1 MDENE
6 LYQIIK
12 KCIDG
17 DRNSQKWIFSTY
29 APKMMTVCL
38 RYTKERADA
47 EDVLQDAFVK
57 VFTKMKQFSFN
68 GSFEGWIRRIMV
80 HTAIRF
86 LEYKK
91 QHVSLETTGSLRT
104 DDYDPYINE
113 KSGDEQKILAII
125 NTLPVG
131 YRSVINMYVFE
142 GFDHNEIAG
151 ILNISASTS
160 RSQLTKARKLL
171 KEELNKRNLI

>member
-1 MDENE
+1 MDESE

-12 KCIDG
+12 KCVDG
-17 DRNSQKWIFSTY
+17 DRDSQKWIFSTY
-29 APKMMTVCL
+29 SPKMMTVCL
-38 RYTKERADA
+38 RYTKVRADA

-57 VFTKMKQFSFN
+57 VFTKMNQFSFN
-68 GSFEGWIRRIMV
+68 GSFEGWIRRIIV

-86 LEYKK
+86 LEYKR
-91 QHVSLETTGSLRT
+91 QHVSLDMTSTLKTE
-104 DDYDPYINE
+104 DYDPYNNE

-125 NTLPVG
+125 NTLPFG
-131 YRSVINMYVFE
+131 YRTVINMYVFE
-142 GFDHNEIAG
+142 GFDHSEIAE